1 MKTERTSTAVAVV
14 PTSEERLDEDQD
26 EQDRFRRALDRI
38 RELNKD
44 EDPDEVLAFVT
55 EVVKEVRQEWHE
67 REQREAQGRR

>member
-1 MKTERTSTAVAVV
+1 MSESRSTAVTVV
-14 PTSEERLDEDQD
+14 PDVEERLDEQED
-26 EQDRFRRALDRI
+26 EDTRFRRALDRI

-55 EVVKEVRQEWHE
+55 KIVEEVRQEHHE